1 MVEKKHQV
9 QIEVIKE
16 MKKQLEALEN
26 HIYNNKDEF
35 DLPESFVDVFRER
48 QNNIISKYY
57 LFNLHQIY
65 LIFPYRFNDNPMVLF
80 LDQVE
85 KKLNLSIKNSK
96 SMSVEELKEEV
107 DNAIQKVRNQSTTH
121 KLFY

>member
-48 QNNIISKYY
+48 QNNIISKYN
-57 LFNLHQIY
+57 LFNLNKIY
-65 LIFPYRFNDNPMVLF
+65 I
-80 LDQVE
+80 
-85 KKLNLSIKNSK
+85 
-96 SMSVEELKEEV
+96 
-107 DNAIQKVRNQSTTH
+107 
-121 KLFY
+121 LFYFVFILT

>member
-16 MKKQLEALEN
+16 MKKQLEALES

-48 QNNIISKYY
+48 QNNIISKY
-57 LFNLHQIY
+57 H
-65 LIFPYRFNDNPMVLF
+65 
-80 LDQVE
+80 
-85 KKLNLSIKNSK
+85 
-96 SMSVEELKEEV
+96 
-107 DNAIQKVRNQSTTH
+107 
-121 KLFY
+121 FY

>member
-48 QNNIISKYY
+48 QNNIISKYN
-57 LFNLHQIY
+57 LFNLYKIY
-65 LIFPYRFNDNPMVLF
+65 I
-80 LDQVE
+80 
-85 KKLNLSIKNSK
+85 
-96 SMSVEELKEEV
+96 
-107 DNAIQKVRNQSTTH
+107 
-121 KLFY
+121 LFYFVFILN

>member
-57 LFNLHQIY
+57 LFNLHKIY
-65 LIFPYRFNDNPMVLF
+65 LIFPYRL
-80 LDQVE
+80 L
-85 KKLNLSIKNSK
+85 
-96 SMSVEELKEEV
+96 
-107 DNAIQKVRNQSTTH
+107 IQ
-121 KLFY
+121 

>member
-1 MVEKKHQV
+1 MVKKKHKV

-16 MKKQLEALEN
+16 MKKQLEDLEN

-57 LFNLHQIY
+57 Y
-65 LIFPYRFNDNPMVLF
+65 TFPF
-80 LDQVE
+80 
-85 KKLNLSIKNSK
+85 
-96 SMSVEELKEEV
+96 
-107 DNAIQKVRNQSTTH
+107 
-121 KLFY
+121 FY